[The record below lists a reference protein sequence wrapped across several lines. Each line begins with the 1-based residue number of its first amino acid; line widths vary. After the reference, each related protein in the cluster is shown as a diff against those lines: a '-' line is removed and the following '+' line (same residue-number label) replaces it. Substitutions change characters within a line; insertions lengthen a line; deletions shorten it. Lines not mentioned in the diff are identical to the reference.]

1 MTTTETRRTAAP
13 QPTRRG
19 PRSTGAGLRR
29 QRSMGR
35 TGRMVTHLVL
45 LPLVFLWVY
54 PYAWSMVS
62 SIRPQAETLLGGASL
77 IPEELTWSNFER
89 AWTQARFETYTIN
102 TVIVTLA
109 VVFLTI
115 AISATAGYAL
125 GRGSMPGRKVIIG
138 TLVVTMFLPK
148 GFTIIPVFLLID
160 ALGVNNTL
168 FAVILAEA
176 GPAHIMPIL
185 LYIGYFS
192 AIPRD
197 LEDAARV
204 DGAGFVRTFASVMF
218 PMAKPVTATVAIFS
232 FIGAWNAFL
241 VPLVFTL
248 NAPEL
253 RTLGVGIYA
262 FFGEDSIDWGGLA
275 AASVIAVVPVIV
287 VFLSLQKYFVDGIA
301 GSIKG

>member
-1 MTTTETRRTAAP
+1 MTATLTRAGADTTSTAARP
-13 QPTRRG
+13 PRRG
-19 PRSTGAGLRR
+19 GGLRR

-35 TGRMVTHLVL
+35 AGRAVTHAVL

-77 IPEELTWSNFER
+77 IPDELTFSNFER
-89 AWTQARFETYTIN
+89 AWEQARFETYTTN
-102 TVIVTLA
+102 TVIVTIA
-109 VVFLTI
+109 VVILTI
-115 AISATAGYAL
+115 AISALAGYAL
-125 GRGSMPGRKVIIG
+125 GRGSMPGKKIIIG
-138 TLVVTMFLPK
+138 TLIVTMFLPK

-160 ALGVNNTL
+160 SLGINNSL
-168 FAVILAEA
+168 WAVILAEA

-185 LYIGYFS
+185 LYIGYFAS
-192 AIPRD
+192 IPRD
-197 LEDAARV
+197 LQEAATV
-204 DGAGFVRTFASVMF
+204 DGAGYVRTFWSVMF
-218 PMAKPVTATVAIFS
+218 PMARPVTATVAIFS

-248 NAPEL
+248 SAPEL

-262 FFGEDSIDWGGLA
+262 FFGENSIDWGGLA
-275 AASVIAVVPVIV
+275 AASVIAVVPVIA
-287 VFLSLQKYFVDGIA
+287 VFLWLQKYFVDGIA

>member
-1 MTTTETRRTAAP
+1 MTATLSPPAP
-13 QPTRRG
+13 VRDQPTARHRPG
-19 PRSTGAGLRR
+19 GLRR

-35 TGRMVTHLVL
+35 TGRLITHLIL
-45 LPLVFLWVY
+45 LPLVFVWVY

-77 IPEELTWSNFER
+77 IPDELTLSNFER
-89 AWTQARFETYTIN
+89 AWNQARFETYTIN

-109 VVFLTI
+109 VVVLTI
-115 AISATAGYAL
+115 AISALAGYAL
-125 GRGSMPGRKVIIG
+125 GRGAMPGKKIVIG
-138 TLVVTMFLPK
+138 TLIVTMFLPK

-160 ALGVNNTL
+160 SLGINNTL

-185 LYIGYFS
+185 LYVGYFRS
-192 AIPRD
+192 IPRD
-197 LEDAARV
+197 LEEAATV
-204 DGAGFVRTFASVMF
+204 DGAGYVRTFWSIMF
-218 PMAKPVTATVAIFS
+218 PMARPVTATVAIFS

-248 NAPEL
+248 SAPEL

-262 FFGEDSIDWGGLA
+262 FFGENSIDWGGLA

-287 VFLSLQKYFVDGIA
+287 VFLWLQRYFVDGIA